1 MFFLLQYLAYMLY
14 LKIIIGLKVTNKK
27 LKITEGYYIAA
38 KEEMKLRYG
47 RESNGYS

>member
-14 LKIIIGLKVTNKK
+14 LKIIIGLKV
-27 LKITEGYYIAA
+27 ITEGYYIAA